1 MMRRFGI
8 TLIAIL
14 AGASAVVGYARA
26 DDDDEERQQIQI
38 MRGAV
43 ERGEAKPL
51 AEILDI
57 ARRAR
62 PGEVVGVEFET
73 KGKSWIYE
81 VKIADKTGHLVE
93 LHVNAVNGQILKIEE
108 K

>member
-1 MMRRFGI
+1 MRLPAPRFVFCVCAI
-8 TLIAIL
+8 IAATGL
-14 AGASAVVGYARA
+14 AWA
-26 DDDDEERQQIQI
+26 DDDDKEEREQLQI

-51 AEILDI
+51 TEILEA
-57 ARRAR
+57 ARQAH
-62 PGEVVGVEFET
+62 PGDVVGVDFEMQDNN
-73 KGKSWIYE
+73 WIYE

-93 LHVNAVNGQILKIEE
+93 VHVDAVNGKVLAIEE